1 MPKALQTL
9 LEYIRRPEDLAAVAL
24 LIQAGI
30 LAVYALIF
38 RKHART
44 ADRISEAIRQQ
55 GKILDDQTKIM
66 EEQFKFQRRVEAAAE
81 KQKVFDL
88 IFSLQTQVMWLESI
102 MESPITRT
110 LERVETEKRT
120 WDKLSSSMVACEK
133 ALLSSTHL
141 SQADKQ
147 YFLRYAYDV
156 SKLEQGDDL
165 AKNIRNLKAIADK
178 YHDFVLMLLQTAQQS
193 ADF

>member
-1 MPKALQTL
+1 
-9 LEYIRRPEDLAAVAL
+9 
-24 LIQAGI
+24 
-30 LAVYALIF
+30 
-38 RKHART
+38 
-44 ADRISEAIRQQ
+44 
-55 GKILDDQTKIM
+55 
-66 EEQFKFQRRVEAAAE
+66 
-81 KQKVFDL
+81 
-88 IFSLQTQVMWLESI
+88 LESI

-147 YFLRYAYDV
+147 YFLRYAYDI

-178 YHDFVLMLLQTAQQS
+178 YHDFVLMLLQSAQQS
-193 ADF
+193 AEF